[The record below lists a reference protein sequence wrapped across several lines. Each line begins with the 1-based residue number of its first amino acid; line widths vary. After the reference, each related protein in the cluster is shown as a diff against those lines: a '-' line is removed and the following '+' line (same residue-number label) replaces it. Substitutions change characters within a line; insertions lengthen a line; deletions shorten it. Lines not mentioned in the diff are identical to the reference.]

1 MTGARPTPEAEA
13 VSEEPAAPDGSNN
26 AFLASLA
33 HDLRTPLNAMVGW
46 LHLLTSGSVSA
57 ELRERALA
65 GLQRAVEQQ
74 RRVVATLDAP
84 NDFADGYRLEH
95 GNTSATNDAAP
106 AGRRG
111 EAPARK
117 VRSPAN
123 GTPRAA
129 ATNEPADDAATPGTG
144 ALQGVFVLAIDDDPD
159 VLQMLQSLLEHS
171 GAIVE
176 STTSPDEAL
185 RRYASWASGGGERL
199 VLSDLAMHER
209 DGISLMQ
216 AVRALERQMNLR
228 RHPAIALSAHFRPDT
243 RREAFEGGFDLF
255 LAKPIDPSVLL
266 NHLRSMLDR

>member
-1 MTGARPTPEAEA
+1 
-13 VSEEPAAPDGSNN
+13 
-26 AFLASLA
+26 
-33 HDLRTPLNAMVGW
+33 MVGW
-46 LHLLTSGSVSA
+46 LHLLTSGTVSD

-84 NDFADGYRLEH
+84 NDFADGYRPGPLPDEL
-95 GNTSATNDAAP
+95 ANDMAP
-106 AGRRG
+106 VRRG
-111 EAPARK
+111 EAP
-117 VRSPAN
+117 VRRSRRPTNDIAASP
-123 GTPRAA
+123 TLKDAA
-129 ATNEPADDAATPGTG
+129 DAGAATPSAGT
-144 ALQGVFVLAIDDDPD
+144 LQGVFILAVDDDPD

-185 RRYASWASGGGERL
+185 RRYASWASGEGERL

-216 AVRALERQMNLR
+216 AMRALERKMNLR
-228 RHPAIALSAHFRPDT
+228 RLPAIALSAHFRPDT
-243 RREAFEGGFDLF
+243 RRDAFEGGFDLF